1 MFNLTNQERE
11 AAYDKYAV
19 FRELQMEE
27 ELLRAWK
34 TPSEE
39 EKAENNENNE
49 NEEND
54 DDDDEEEDEEKSDN
68 DEEVSLFTNH

>member
-1 MFNLTNQERE
+1 MLNLTDQERE

-39 EKAENNENNE
+39 EKADNNDNDNNENDDN
-49 NEEND
+49 
-54 DDDDEEEDEEKSDN
+54 DDDDEEEDEE
-68 DEEVSLFTNH
+68 